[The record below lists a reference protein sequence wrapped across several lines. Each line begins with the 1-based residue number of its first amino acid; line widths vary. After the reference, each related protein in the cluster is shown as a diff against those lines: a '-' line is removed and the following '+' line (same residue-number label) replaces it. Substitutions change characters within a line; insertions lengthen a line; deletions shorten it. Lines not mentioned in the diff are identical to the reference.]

1 MQRVLAQVNAQTNSP
16 DKKIS
21 MLQSLYDSIRES
33 GEDNPALE
41 RALMKQM
48 MELAGLDPLM
58 TRVTQGATE

>member
-1 MQRVLAQVNAQTNSP
+1 
-16 DKKIS
+16 